1 MPNAG
6 GRHHQTIRELIA
18 ICDAGGAIRFV
29 SRSFADFFGA
39 PIEQWLGRAFAPG
52 DSAAAPGAPASY
64 RTRAR
69 IANRE
74 CVIGWTETVLAG
86 GERLYVGAP
95 ETGDQK
101 SSGPRSDVDDGD
113 AGNAASPP
121 SKITDLDDGKLKFLA
136 TMSHEMRT
144 PLNGIIGM
152 NALLLDTA
160 LEPNQRA
167 YAESVRESSTAL
179 LALINDLLDYA
190 KIDAGRM
197 ALDQEPFCPKSL
209 VQAVAELLSPR
220 AAEKGVEIAAFVD
233 ERIPPRLIGD
243 EARLRQVLINLAGN
257 GVKFTDYGGVLIEAH
272 LVEMEANGARV
283 RFNVRDTGI
292 GIPAEM
298 QEAIFLEFSQ
308 ADSGA
313 AKRNEGTGLGL
324 TIAHKLV
331 AAMGGGISLES
342 AVDAG
347 SVFSFELLLD
357 HEGAPAARAPIER
370 TAIVATRSQ
379 TLARALEMQLGALGV
394 ETVIRAES
402 AADADAALKRAPGA
416 VLLCDIYLA
425 GDRAAFALDN
435 AARSIVL
442 LSPLARDR
450 LNDLRDAGF
459 DSYLIKPI
467 RQSSL
472 YEQFVGH
479 DGDTGREVTADA
491 PPADGPEPADA
502 EPVRRAQRAQ
512 PAKKAEPAATK
523 GRRILLAEDNQINA
537 VLATT
542 ILKRAG
548 HQVDVAVNGAEALD
562 ALRRADYDIV
572 LMDMHMPE
580 MDGLEATRAIR
591 ALSGEEAR
599 VPIVALTANAMGS
612 EERKCLAAGMD
623 AFLSKPFEPDDLTAM
638 IDKWAGTTSGF
649 SEAS

>member
-6 GRHHQTIRELIA
+6 DSQHHDGQHQTISELIA
-18 ICDAGGAIRFV
+18 ICDQNDTIRFV
-29 SRSFADFFGA
+29 SRGFADFFGA
-39 PIEQWLGRAFAPG
+39 PVEQWLGRNFAPG
-52 DSAAAPGAPASY
+52 GASATPGAPASY

-69 IANRE
+69 VGDDECIIA
-74 CVIGWTETVLAG
+74 WTETVLAG
-86 GERLYVGAP
+86 GERLYAGAP
-95 ETGDQK
+95 EANRRNGEP
-101 SSGPRSDVDDGD
+101 GRRVDDE
-113 AGNAASPP
+113 
-121 SKITDLDDGKLKFLA
+121 KLKFLA
-136 TMSHEMRT
+136 VMSHEMRT

-167 YAESVRESSTAL
+167 YAESVRESSAAL

-197 ALDQEPFCPKSL
+197 RLDNEPFCPMSL

-233 ERIPPRLIGD
+233 ERIPPQLIGD

-272 LVEMEANGARV
+272 LVEMEEDGARV

-292 GIPAEM
+292 GIPKEM
-298 QEAIFLEFSQ
+298 QASIFQEFSQ

-331 AAMGGGISLES
+331 AAMGGAIGLES
-342 AVDAG
+342 AVNAG
-347 SVFSFELLLD
+347 SVFSFELSLR
-357 HEGAPAARAPIER
+357 HQGAPAARAPIAR
-370 TAIVATRSQ
+370 AAIVATRSQ
-379 TLARALEMQLGALGV
+379 TLARALEMQLSSLGV
-394 ETVIRAES
+394 ETVICAES
-402 AADADAALKRAPGA
+402 AGEAEAALARAPGA

-425 GDRAAFALDN
+425 SDGVSLGLEN
-435 AARSIVL
+435 AGRSIVL
-442 LSPLARDR
+442 LSPLARNR
-450 LNDLRDAGF
+450 LSDLREAGF

-472 YEQFVGH
+472 YEQFIGNGETPLDAAVANEPH
-479 DGDTGREVTADA
+479 TENIAVAEEAREKDA
-491 PPADGPEPADA
+491 KPAPAEA
-502 EPVRRAQRAQ
+502 SS
-512 PAKKAEPAATK
+512 
-523 GRRILLAEDNQINA
+523 RRILLAEDNQINA

-548 HQVDVAVNGAEALD
+548 HQVDVAINGAEALD
-562 ALRRADYDIV
+562 ALRRADYEIV

-591 ALSGEEAR
+591 ALAGDEAR

-612 EERKCLAAGMD
+612 EERKCLVAGMD
-623 AFLSKPFEPDDLTAM
+623 DFLSKPFEPDDLIAM
-638 IDKWAGTTSGF
+638 IDKWAGTKSSF
-649 SEAS
+649 SVAS